1 MFLREQKIRT
11 TIQIQFHLNE
21 QKRLPMVIQKK
32 RNEIG
37 AFNAH
42 LSLIATGQADDIVT
56 KICAPCS
63 SSYSTNA
70 YNELINVRVLF
81 NCLICKYS
89 NDLSNISDSSTSNIQ
104 ISAKKPL
111 LSHRYATVE
120 YRGFLNFN

>member
-1 MFLREQKIRT
+1 
-11 TIQIQFHLNE
+11 
-21 QKRLPMVIQKK
+21 MVIQKK

-70 YNELINVRVLF
+70 TVL
-81 NCLICKYS
+81 
-89 NDLSNISDSSTSNIQ
+89 SSTVEKFFSSSIQ
-104 ISAKKPL
+104 YLRNNFRITDNEMLAKGKNNCNSLKKKRIESISI
-111 LSHRYATVE
+111 
-120 YRGFLNFN
+120 